1 MLIYVF
7 KAVSVEIRLQHLSK
21 LPQDNSALAG
31 FGDHSWRRLNGLA
44 SFILIAGHHLE
55 GDSTQLIDFNHRWSI
70 YQEQHQ
76 SLEHLRPCKQDQ
88 DLDIMFRANAR
99 SASSNLYVLRQ
110 LLTSRGERAEH
121 FHRVLTQGRLA
132 LGLGFVPLVAQGFT

>member
-1 MLIYVF
+1 M
-7 KAVSVEIRLQHLSK
+7 
-21 LPQDNSALAG
+21 
-31 FGDHSWRRLNGLA
+31 A

-55 GDSTQLIDFNHRWSI
+55 GGSTQLIDFNHRWSI

-99 SASSNLYVLRQ
+99 SASSNLYVLRE